1 MTRGFR
7 GRALKGRYPCTCDAR
22 FSALPPS
29 SAPRSVLVCRA
40 QDRTMICERRFL
52 RTGRAAGN
60 LGRVNAMKRVFV
72 IALLTLIWLGI
83 VTGPAA
89 RKLLNVTT
97 ILVFPLRALTNF
109 FSRRRF
115 RSPYGRVLHPL
126 STGCT
131 VDHHHR
137 CPSTAPNPA
146 YPKMTLGSQVAIP
159 GYTASRARAT
169 SWINTKGATP
179 L

>member
-1 MTRGFR
+1 
-7 GRALKGRYPCTCDAR
+7 
-22 FSALPPS
+22 
-29 SAPRSVLVCRA
+29 
-40 QDRTMICERRFL
+40 MICERRFL

-109 FSRRRF
+109 F
-115 RSPYGRVLHPL
+115 
-126 STGCT
+126 
-131 VDHHHR
+131 
-137 CPSTAPNPA
+137 
-146 YPKMTLGSQVAIP
+146 
-159 GYTASRARAT
+159 
-169 SWINTKGATP
+169 ATP
-179 L
+179 SISITLRQSSSSPFNWMHSRSSSPLP